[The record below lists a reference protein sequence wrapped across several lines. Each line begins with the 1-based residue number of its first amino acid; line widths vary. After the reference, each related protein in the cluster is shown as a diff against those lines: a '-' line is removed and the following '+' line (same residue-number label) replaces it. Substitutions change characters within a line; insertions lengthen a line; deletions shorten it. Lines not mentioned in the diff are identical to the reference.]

1 MQMGRITILGLFQD
15 SVAVA
20 EADLLAYGGDEM
32 KRDEKR
38 WEKKRR
44 DFCAGKQPPTLNNRD
59 ESGPGAPIRGET
71 KI

>member
-38 WEKKRR
+38 
-44 DFCAGKQPPTLNNRD
+44 
-59 ESGPGAPIRGET
+59 
-71 KI
+71 